1 MLIVNVNLH
10 IHSLAGLF
18 VSEQKGENNTRYAMQ
33 VISKQILW
41 QGIKVLRMLKGSLT
55 TLVGW

>member
-33 VISKQILW
+33 VISKQIL
-41 QGIKVLRMLKGSLT
+41 
-55 TLVGW
+55 